1 MPADYYKY
9 TSPFEREMSDKF
21 KNQSDIDYI
30 MKHPGK
36 VPFIDQQQKT
46 KYFASPQTPMPKPNF
61 VETNKIL
68 GR

>member
-1 MPADYYKY
+1 
-9 TSPFEREMSDKF
+9 MSDKF
-21 KNQSDIDYI
+21 KNKGDVDYL

-36 VPFIDQQQKT
+36 VPYIDNQQKT
-46 KYFASPQTPMPKPNF
+46 KYIPSSQTPMPKPDF

>member
-1 MPADYYKY
+1 
-9 TSPFEREMSDKF
+9 MSDKL
-21 KNQSDIDYI
+21 KNESDINYI

-36 VPFIDQQQKT
+36 VPFVDQQQKT
-46 KYFASPQTPMPKPNF
+46 KYFASPQTPMPKPNL